1 MPENKFDPKI
11 IGEFLN
17 FSRNLAEAPM
27 KVSVPHEVRIGSTQF
42 DVAYKEDKMR
52 LLHFKPLTSKQ
63 IRTPL
68 LISYAIVN
76 RYHIFDIDP
85 KKSWIRNLLNQG
97 FDVYLIDWGT
107 PSKID

>member
-27 KVSVPHEVRIGSTQF
+27 KASVPHEVKLGSTQF

-52 LLHFKPLTSKQ
+52 
-63 IRTPL
+63 
-68 LISYAIVN
+68 
-76 RYHIFDIDP
+76 
-85 KKSWIRNLLNQG
+85 
-97 FDVYLIDWGT
+97 
-107 PSKID
+107 